1 MVSKLHPGIYNY
13 YWLKTAS
20 KQNRDLEAGNQKLR
34 EETQKLRDGT
44 QKLRDENDKLRQNNA
59 KLQFDFGAGLNA
71 LTISS
76 AETIADISLAMKNCE
91 LAEATLEKRLM
102 ELAQAK
108 HQVEQLEKYRG
119 DSQDSHKELV
129 ELLKK
134 TPKEVADELS
144 KENGPLT
151 KILDLGKATQ
161 ARWAY

>member
-1 MVSKLHPGIYNY
+1 
-13 YWLKTAS
+13 
-20 KQNRDLEAGNQKLR
+20 
-34 EETQKLRDGT
+34 
-44 QKLRDENDKLRQNNA
+44 
-59 KLQFDFGAGLNA
+59 LNA
-71 LTISS
+71 LTTSS
-76 AETIADISLAMKNCE
+76 AETIADISLATKNCE

-119 DSQDSHKELV
+119 DSQDSHKVLV

-151 KILDLGKATQ
+151 KISDLGKATQ
-161 ARWAY
+161 AR